1 MDLTLTED
9 QELIRDTARELL
21 AARAAA
27 AGARAMEGDPAGW
40 SRALWTEMV
49 ELGWTGLAVPEAHGG
64 VGAGFLES
72 CLLIEEMGR
81 FQIPGPFV
89 STVACCGMPIARFG
103 TPAQRERW
111 LGAIAGGTVMTY
123 ARAAP
128 RGRWDAAG
136 SEVVATE
143 TADGY
148 LLDGTVAFVPYA
160 TEADGIVVVARRAPG
175 EGEPDAPEG
184 SARPDDPDGGLIV
197 LVVEAATAGITHEP
211 VEVIGIDRRCHV
223 GFERVAVPANA
234 VLGDAGAGARVVAA
248 VSAYGAAATCAEM
261 VGGADRVLEMTVE
274 YATGREQFGRA
285 IGGFQAV
292 QHHCADMAMDVLG
305 ARFIAYEAIWR
316 LGEDLDAAV
325 EVSTA
330 KAWVSEAYER
340 VCALGHQVHGAI
352 GFTREHELQTYSR
365 HAMAGALSF
374 GDGDHH
380 WDRLAGLIGL
390 PRS

>member
-21 AARAAA
+21 AARATA
-27 AGARAMEGDPAGW
+27 AGARAMEDDPAGW
-40 SRALWTEMV
+40 SRALWTEMA

-89 STVACCGMPIARFG
+89 STLACCGLPIARFG
-103 TPAQRERW
+103 TSAQRERW
-111 LGAIAGGTVMTY
+111 LGAIAGGAVMAY

-128 RGRWDAAG
+128 RGRWDVAG
-136 SEVVATE
+136 SDVVATE

-148 LLDGTVAFVPYA
+148 LLDGTAAFVSHA
-160 TEADGIVVVARRAPG
+160 TEADGLVVVARRAPG
-175 EGEPDAPEG
+175 KGEPTGAGGADG
-184 SARPDDPDGGLIV
+184 SGGPDGGLIV
-197 LVVEAATAGITHEP
+197 FVLEATTQGITHEP

-223 GFERVAVPANA
+223 GFERVTVPGDA
-234 VLGDAGAGARVVAA
+234 VLGDVGAGARVVEAI
-248 VSAYGAAATCAEM
+248 SAYGAAATCAEM
-261 VGGADRVLEMTVE
+261 VGGADRVLEMTIE
-274 YATGREQFGRA
+274 YATEREQFGRA

-316 LGEDLDAAV
+316 LGENLDAAV
-325 EVSTA
+325 EVATA

-365 HAMAGALSF
+365 HATASALSF